1 MSQSPWEPRQDTLE
15 QALRL
20 LVKKIKNYSNS
31 HTSSDGRDKGG
42 SQNKLP
48 TKLILF
54 AILAVVII
62 IGGKSALYKVDTEE
76 TGVLLR
82 LGKSVGTAAPG
93 LHMKLPFGI
102 DKVYLVKTGRVLKE
116 EFGFR
121 TEKAGVRTVYSGGNY
136 SEESLTLTGDL
147 NVSDIEWIVQY
158 QIIQPEKFLFNIADP
173 RATIRDLS
181 EAEVRRVI
189 GNSNVGQV
197 LTTERADLALR
208 VEAGLQ
214 EILNSYDIGIRIVT
228 VKFQDV
234 NPPKQVKAAFNEVNE
249 AEQQKESLIF
259 QAREQYNRE
268 VPKARGVASSRIL
281 EAEGYALQR
290 VNRAKGEA
298 ERFNAVVQEYRKAPE
313 VTRQRLYLET
323 MDKIL
328 PKVEELYVVDI
339 KGSSVIPLLPL
350 NKNGITGGGK

>member
-1 MSQSPWEPRQDTLE
+1 MSQSPWEPRQDPLE
-15 QALRL
+15 QALRMAA
-20 LVKKIKNYSNS
+20 KKIK
-31 HTSSDGRDKGG
+31 SSGG
-42 SQNKLP
+42 PPK
-48 TKLILF
+48 KLILT
-54 AILAVVII
+54 VVIFLLVLT
-62 IGGKSALYKVDTEE
+62 GAKSAFYKVDTEE

-82 LGKSVGTAAPG
+82 LGRSIGTASPG

-102 DKVYLVKTGRVLKE
+102 DQVYRVKTGRVLKE

-121 TEKAGVRTVYSGGNY
+121 TEQAGVRTSYSNRNF

-158 QIIQPEKFLFNIADP
+158 QIIEPEKFLFNIADP

-181 EAEVRRVI
+181 EAVVRRVI
-189 GNSNVGQV
+189 GNSNVAQV
-197 LTTERADLALR
+197 LTTERADLAMK
-208 VEAGLQ
+208 VEEDLQ
-214 EILNSYDIGIRIVT
+214 KILNSYDIGIRIVT

-234 NPPKQVKAAFNEVNE
+234 NPPEQVKAAFNEVNE

-281 EAEGYALQR
+281 EAEGYALER
-290 VNRAKGEA
+290 INRAKGEA
-298 ERFNAVVQEYRKAPE
+298 ERFNALVKEYRKAPK

-323 MDKIL
+323 MDKVL
-328 PKVEELYVVDI
+328 PRVEELYIVDQNNS
-339 KGSSVIPLLPL
+339 GVLPLLPL
-350 NKNGITGGGK
+350 RKDALTGGAK